1 MRSFHI
7 FASTFF
13 LIFFLFSPIA
23 LGVGFALLIYGIFF
37 DFLQGA
43 DKDLK
48 FIRIGNALHKA
59 LPLFRDFFF
68 TLIFFQELNDKSFG
82 HFDVQVGGLGLF
94 LNKGASG
101 TFQNLI
107 NFLEVS
113 VEGEGL
119 GHFLLG
125 RAFELNEGRFTRVKK
140 LRLV

>member
-59 LPLFRDFFF
+59 LPLFRYFFF

-107 NFLEVS
+107 NFFEVS

-119 GHFLLG
+119 GHFFLG